1 MRLSVLALVAGF
13 IAFTPAV
20 AAAQDVALPR
30 LPSEAL
36 DVVPPS
42 TWVQGAPGQ
51 MVVRRGECRDFPADQ
66 IRRRI
71 VDIAVQEWAFFGFP
85 VLDLRNGARLTP
97 PGALSGSGGAAPQ
110 WSVGPSRMPPL
121 GPQESARVATT
132 IAGYWAATPQ
142 GPGIVREQNVSW
154 NGPGGVAARWRAPWS
169 AAFISWVMCE
179 AGLGSPQTFQHAIAH
194 WTYVDQAIRARDGG
208 SPQAGFV
215 AYDIGEA
222 VVEPGDLLCQ
232 SNRPAYRSL
241 AERRRHLGGGARS
254 HCDVVVE
261 VDEDRERILT
271 IGGNVLRVV
280 RLKIFPAPRDPA
292 GKLRP
297 MSGEGR
303 PLYAHLKLRADPI
316 EPGAIRN
323 SATFQAPECSNG
335 AAPQLRMARALS
347 ELAIEIPT
355 SSGCR

>member
-1 MRLSVLALVAGF
+1 MRLAVLALAAGLM
-13 IAFTPAV
+13 ASTPTV
-20 AAAQDVALPR
+20 AAAQDASLPR
-30 LPSEAL
+30 LPSQLL

-66 IRRRI
+66 LRRRI

-97 PGALSGSGGAAPQ
+97 PGALSGSGGRAPQ
-110 WSVGPSRMPPL
+110 WTVGPQRTPPL
-121 GPQESARVATT
+121 GPQESARVAST

-142 GPGIVREQNVSW
+142 GPGIVREQNGSW
-154 NGPGGVAARWRAPWS
+154 NGPSGVAARWRAPWS

-215 AYDIGEA
+215 AYDIGDAE
-222 VVEPGDLLCQ
+222 VEPGDLLCQ

-241 AERRRHLGGGARS
+241 AERRRHLGSGARS

-261 VDEDRERILT
+261 VDEDRERVLT

-280 RLKIFPAPRDPA
+280 RLKIFPAPRDA
-292 GKLRP
+292 SGKLRP
-297 MSGEGR
+297 ESGEGR
-303 PLYAHLKLRADPI
+303 PLYAHLKLRADAI
-316 EPGAIRN
+316 EARAIRS

-347 ELAIEIPT
+347 ELAIEVPI
-355 SSGCR
+355 SGGCR